1 MKAGWKIVKLNDV
14 SELLADGDWIES
26 KDQSD
31 NGIRLIQTGN
41 IGDGI
46 FKDREEKARY
56 ISESTFKR
64 LRCTEIFEG
73 DCLVSRLP
81 EPVGRSC
88 ILPRIPRSI
97 TAVDCSIIRFKR
109 AAILPEYFCYYSQSR
124 EYQKSVESKTSGT
137 TRKRISRSH
146 LSEIDIPLPPLAE
159 QKRIVALL
167 DEAFAGIDKLSSNA
181 KKRSSDALHVF
192 EQERD
197 YFFSNSENNYPETT
211 ISEVTTRLQYGTS
224 EKSASTGRYVV
235 LRMGNIQDGEID
247 YEDLKYTSSQEVI
260 DQYCL
265 KPGDVLFNR
274 TNSPQ
279 WVGKSAIYRGEMP
292 AVFAGYNIK
301 IHTIADKIDPEFL
314 TFFLNSDRAMSFGRS
329 TFISSVNQ
337 ANINAE
343 KLRSYRLPLPPLLE
357 QKKIAE
363 RLKQIKKMSR
373 DLYTIYDN
381 ILTKSNHL
389 KASILRHAFNGA
401 L

>member
-1 MKAGWKIVKLNDV
+1 MKAGWKTVKLSDVCDIVKGRKPNLRPTPNKGDLPYLV
-14 SELLADGDWIES
+14 ARFIRGLEEPEYGSPTEKGVVTLTEDDTVIICDGSNSGEIFTDL
-26 KDQSD
+26 
-31 NGIRLIQTGN
+31 NGIMSSTMGKVVKKTEIHDPYLRHFL
-41 IGDGI
+41 
-46 FKDREEKARY
+46 A
-56 ISESTFKR
+56 STFELFNGTK
-64 LRCTEIFEG
+64 TG
-73 DCLVSRLP
+73 SA
-81 EPVGRSC
+81 
-88 ILPRIPRSI
+88 IPHLDKE
-97 TAVDCSIIRFKR
+97 AF
-109 AAILPEYFCYYSQSR
+109 
-124 EYQKSVESKTSGT
+124 
-137 TRKRISRSH
+137 RK
-146 LSEIDIPLPPLAE
+146 LEIPLPPLAE

-167 DEAFAGIDKLSSNA
+167 DEAFAGIDAISINA
-181 KKRSSDALHVF
+181 KTRSSEALCIF

-197 YFFSNSENNYPETT
+197 SFFANTDNKYTETT
-211 ISEVTTRLQYGTS
+211 ISDITTRLQYGTS

-260 DQYCL
+260 DQYSL

-301 IHTIADKIDPEFL
+301 VHTIADKIDSEFL

-343 KLRSYRLPLPPLLE
+343 KLRSYRLPLPPLRE
-357 QKKIAE
+357 QKAIAD
-363 RLKQIKKMSR
+363 RLGQIRKMSR
-373 DLYTIYDN
+373 ALAAIYQN
-381 ILTKSNHL
+381 SLAQSEHL
-389 KASILRHAFNGA
+389 KAAILRSAFNGT

>member
-1 MKAGWKIVKLNDV
+1 MNTGWKTVKLD
-14 SELLADGDWIES
+14 ELIEVQNGYAFSS
-26 KDQSD
+26 KDYSD
-31 NGIRLIQTGN
+31 SGHFLMRIGNVQNGQITTSDPKYVQLPSDGSLNRFSLVRDDILVSLTGN
-41 IGDGI
+41 VGRVGVISDEHLPAALNQ
-46 FKDREEKARY
+46 RVAR
-56 ISESTFKR
+56 ITLSSHAP
-64 LRCTEIFEG
+64 
-73 DCLVSRLP
+73 VSREFLLHFLCSDSFR
-81 EPVGRSC
+81 EQLTDAGRGSAQQNVSTKD
-88 ILPRIPRSI
+88 LV
-97 TAVDCSIIRFKR
+97 A
-109 AAILPEYFCYYSQSR
+109 LE
-124 EYQKSVESKTSGT
+124 
-137 TRKRISRSH
+137 
-146 LSEIDIPLPPLAE
+146 IPLPPLAE
-159 QKRIVALL
+159 QKRIVAIL
-167 DEAFAGIDKLSSNA
+167 DEAFKGIDKLLSNA
-181 KKRSSDALHVF
+181 RKRCSEALHVF

-197 YFFSNSENNYPETT
+197 SFFSNSENNYPETT
-211 ISEVTTRLQYGTS
+211 LSEVTTRLQYGTS
-224 EKSASTGRYVV
+224 EKSDSTGRYVV

-301 IHTIADKIDPEFL
+301 IHTIADKIDSEFL

-363 RLKQIKKMSR
+363 RFKQIKKMSR

-381 ILTKSNHL
+381 ILTQSNHL
-389 KASILRHAFNGA
+389 KAAILSHAFNGA

>member
-1 MKAGWKIVKLNDV
+1 MKAGWKTVKLGEACKIVNGATPSTSVEANWGGPHCWITPAEMGGLSDPYV
-14 SELLADGDWIES
+14 SKTRRTLTDAGLADCS
-26 KDQSD
+26 AS
-31 NGIRLIQTGN
+31 LLPTGSVILSSRAP
-41 IGDGI
+41 IGHVIINTVPMATNQGC
-46 FKDREEKARY
+46 K
-56 ISESTFKR
+56 SM
-64 LRCTEIFEG
+64 
-73 DCLVSRLP
+73 
-81 EPVGRSC
+81 
-88 ILPRIPRSI
+88 IPRSDLDAKFLFYFI
-97 TAVDCSIIRFKR
+97 KANVLLLESLGTGATFKELSGGKL
-109 AAILPEYFCYYSQSR
+109 A
-124 EYQKSVESKTSGT
+124 SVE
-137 TRKRISRSH
+137 
-146 LSEIDIPLPPLAE
+146 IPLPPLVE
-159 QKRIVALL
+159 QKQIVALL

-181 KKRSSDALHVF
+181 KKRSSEALHVF

-197 YFFSNSENNYPETT
+197 SFFSNSENKYTETT

-301 IHTIADKIDPEFL
+301 IHTIADQIDSEFL

-363 RLKQIKKMSR
+363 RLKQVKKMSR

-381 ILTKSNHL
+381 ILTQSNHL
-389 KASILRHAFNGA
+389 KAAILSHAFNGA